1 MKTINHIILSLLI
14 AFPAFAFASEE
25 LIIYSG
31 RSDKFIKPIV
41 KAFKKQTG
49 INVTLHSAKSTALL
63 NKLNIEGDRTDA
75 DLFISNDAGNLE
87 KGAELGLFQT
97 IPANLTSHI
106 PANYRSPDDMWVGL
120 SARARVL
127 VVNTN
132 SAAAKTVNSVFDLA
146 LPEYKNRIAITYAT
160 NGSFI
165 AGATVYMQAKGEKAT
180 LKWLQG
186 LSENAGR
193 NVFNK
198 HSKVVK
204 AVARGKAE
212 VGLVNHY
219 YIYRHLVKHP
229 DAPIKIVLPDQR
241 SGEMGI
247 AWNVAGVALSK
258 YAKNKSNALQFI
270 EYLTSPEGQKTFAE
284 INKEYP
290 TRTNIATAKEIPAMK
305 NLKVADVPMVQLGK
319 YRNKTLDL
327 IDKSGLQ

>member
-1 MKTINHIILSLLI
+1 MKIISHIILSLLI

-25 LIIYSG
+25 LIVYSG
-31 RSDKFIKPIV
+31 RSDKFIKPIA
-41 KAFKKQTG
+41 KAFTKETG
-49 INVTLHSAKSTALL
+49 IKVVLHSAKSTALL
-63 NKLNIEGDRTDA
+63 NKLNIEGKRTDA

-87 KGAELGLFQT
+87 KGAELGLFQA
-97 IPANLTSHI
+97 IPSEFTSQI

-132 SAAAKTVNSVFDLA
+132 SAAAKTVHSVFDLA

-165 AGATVYMQAKGEKAT
+165 AGTTVYMQAKGKKET
-180 LKWLQG
+180 LKWLKG

-204 AVARGKAE
+204 TVAKGKAE

-219 YIYRHLVKHP
+219 YIYRHLAKHP
-229 DAPIKIVLPDQR
+229 NAPIKIVLPDQK
-241 SGEMGI
+241 SGEIGI
-247 AWNVAGVALSK
+247 AWNVAGVAISK
-258 YAKNKSNALQFI
+258 YVKNKSNALKFV
-270 EYLTSPEGQKTFAE
+270 EYLTSPKGQKAFAE
-284 INKEYP
+284 VNKEYP
-290 TRTNIATAKEIPAMK
+290 TRNNIATAKEIPPMQS
-305 NLKVADVPMVQLGK
+305 LKVADVPMVQLGK
-319 YRNKTLDL
+319 YRDETLNL